1 MKRKKSFF
9 LWLFLLILLTTY
21 NFDSKENLVNSFFK
35 IKTIEI
41 EGIQNSDRKEIEE
54 KFNLF
59 KEKNIIFT
67 NQKQFRKL
75 IDNLELVKEI
85 KVKKI
90 YPDKIK
96 ITIKEFKII
105 GIFIDEKN
113 QKKYILTD
121 HGKII
126 NNYNKKEF
134 NDLPLVFGENAD
146 KFFFTFYPSLKAS
159 GFEIELVKYF
169 NYFDIKRWDIVLKD
183 GKLIKLPSINYER
196 SLKKFLSIYETENFK
211 KFRVFDF
218 RVNGQ
223 LIIK

>member
-9 LWLFLLILLTTY
+9 LWLFLLIVLTTY
-21 NFDSKENLVNSFFK
+21 NFDSKEHLVSSFFK
-35 IKTIEI
+35 IKKIEI
-41 EGIQNSDRKEIEE
+41 EGIQNLDRKEIEE
-54 KFNLF
+54 KFNPL

-75 IDNLELVKEI
+75 IDNLTLVKEI

-105 GIFIDEKN
+105 GIFVDEKN

-126 NNYNKKEF
+126 NNYNKKQF

-146 KFFFTFYPSLKAS
+146 KIFFTFYPSLEAA
-159 GFEIELVKYF
+159 GFEIELIKYF
-169 NYFDIKRWDIVLKD
+169 NYFDIKRWDIILKD
-183 GKLIKLPSINYER
+183 GKLIKLPYTKYEK
-196 SLKKFLSIYETENFK
+196 SLKKFLSIYKTENFK

>member
-9 LWLFLLILLTTY
+9 LWLFLLIVLTTY
-21 NFDSKENLVNSFFK
+21 NFDSRENLVSSFFK
-35 IKTIEI
+35 IKKIEI
-41 EGIQNSDRKEIEE
+41 EGIQNLDRKEIEE

-67 NQKQFRKL
+67 SQKQFRKL
-75 IDNLELVKEI
+75 IDNLKLVKEI

-96 ITIKEFKII
+96 ITIKELKII
-105 GIFIDEKN
+105 GIFVDEKN
-113 QKKYILTD
+113 QEEYILTD

-126 NNYNKKEF
+126 NNYNKKQF
-134 NDLPLVFGENAD
+134 SDLPLVFGENAD
-146 KFFFTFYPSLKAS
+146 KFFFTFYPSLEVT
-159 GFEIELVKYF
+159 GFEIELIKYF
-169 NYFDIKRWDIVLKD
+169 NYYDIKRWDIILKD
-183 GKLIKLPSINYER
+183 GKLIKLSSTNYEK

>member
-9 LWLFLLILLTTY
+9 LWLFLLIVLTTY
-21 NFDSKENLVNSFFK
+21 NFDSRENLVSSFFK
-35 IKTIEI
+35 IKKIEI
-41 EGIQNSDRKEIEE
+41 EGIQNLDRKEIEE

-67 NQKQFRKL
+67 SQKQFRKL
-75 IDNLELVKEI
+75 IDNLKLVKEI

-105 GIFIDEKN
+105 GIFVDEKN
-113 QKKYILTD
+113 QEEYILTD

-126 NNYNKKEF
+126 NNYNKKQF
-134 NDLPLVFGENAD
+134 SDLPLVFGENAD
-146 KFFFTFYPSLKAS
+146 KFFFTFYPSLEATS
-159 GFEIELVKYF
+159 FEIELIKYF
-169 NYFDIKRWDIVLKD
+169 NYFDIKRWDILLKD
-183 GKLIKLPSINYER
+183 GKLIKLPSTNYEK
-196 SLKKFLSIYETENFK
+196 SLKKFLSIYKTENFK

>member
-9 LWLFLLILLTTY
+9 LWLFLLIVLTTY
-21 NFDSKENLVNSFFK
+21 NFNPKENLVSSFFK
-35 IKTIEI
+35 IKKIEI

-54 KFNLF
+54 KFNPL

-105 GIFIDEKN
+105 GIFVDEKN
-113 QKKYILTD
+113 QKEYILTD

-126 NNYNKKEF
+126 NNYNKKQF

-146 KFFFTFYPSLKAS
+146 KIFFTFYPSLEAA
-159 GFEIELVKYF
+159 GFEIELIKYF
-169 NYFDIKRWDIVLKD
+169 NYFDVKRWDIILKD
-183 GKLIKLPSINYER
+183 GKLIKLPSTNYEK

-211 KFRVFDF
+211 KFRVF
-218 RVNGQ
+218 VY
-223 LIIK
+223 

>member
-9 LWLFLLILLTTY
+9 LWLFLLIILTTY

-35 IKTIEI
+35 IKKIEI
-41 EGIQNSDRKEIEE
+41 EGIQNLHRKEIEK
-54 KFNLF
+54 KFNSF

-105 GIFIDEKN
+105 GIFVDEKN
-113 QKKYILTD
+113 QKEYILTD
-121 HGKII
+121 HGRII
-126 NNYNKKEF
+126 NNYNKKQF

-146 KFFFTFYPSLKAS
+146 KIFFIFYPSLETT
-159 GFEIELVKYF
+159 GFGIELIKYF
-169 NYFDIKRWDIVLKD
+169 NYFNIKRWDILLKD
-183 GKLIKLPSINYER
+183 GKLIKLPSTNYEK

>member
-9 LWLFLLILLTTY
+9 LWLFLLIVLTTY
-21 NFDSKENLVNSFFK
+21 NFDSKENLVSSFFK
-35 IKTIEI
+35 IKKIEI

-54 KFNLF
+54 KFNPL

-105 GIFIDEKN
+105 GIFVDEKN
-113 QKKYILTD
+113 QEEYILTD

-126 NNYNKKEF
+126 NNYNKKQF
-134 NDLPLVFGENAD
+134 NDLPLVFGKNAD
-146 KFFFTFYPSLKAS
+146 KIFFTFYPSLEAA
-159 GFEIELVKYF
+159 GFEIELIKYF
-169 NYFDIKRWDIVLKD
+169 NYFDIKRWDIILKD
-183 GKLIKLPSINYER
+183 GKLIKLPSTNYEK

>member
-9 LWLFLLILLTTY
+9 LWLFLLIVLTTY
-21 NFDSKENLVNSFFK
+21 NFDSRENLVSSFFK
-35 IKTIEI
+35 IKKIEI
-41 EGIQNSDRKEIEE
+41 EGIHNLDRKEIEE
-54 KFNLF
+54 KFNAF

-67 NQKQFRKL
+67 NQKQLRKL

-96 ITIKEFKII
+96 ITIKEFKTI
-105 GIFIDEKN
+105 GIFVDEKN
-113 QKKYILTD
+113 QKEYILTD

-126 NNYNKKEF
+126 NNYNKKQF
-134 NDLPLVFGENAD
+134 NDLPLVFGENGEN
-146 KFFFTFYPSLKAS
+146 FFFTFYPSLEAV
-159 GFEIELVKYF
+159 GFEIELIKYF
-169 NYFDIKRWDIVLKD
+169 NYFDIKRWDIILKD
-183 GKLIKLPSINYER
+183 GKLIKLPSTNYEK
-196 SLKKFLSIYETENFK
+196 SLKKFLSIYKTENFK

-218 RVNGQ
+218 RINGQ

>member
-9 LWLFLLILLTTY
+9 LWLFLLIVLTTY
-21 NFDSKENLVNSFFK
+21 NFDSRENLVSSFFK
-35 IKTIEI
+35 IKKIEI
-41 EGIQNSDRKEIEE
+41 EGIQNLDRKEIEE

-67 NQKQFRKL
+67 SQKQFRKL
-75 IDNLELVKEI
+75 IDNLKLVKEI

-96 ITIKEFKII
+96 ITIKELKII
-105 GIFIDEKN
+105 GIFVDEKN
-113 QKKYILTD
+113 QEEYILTD

-126 NNYNKKEF
+126 NNYNKKQF
-134 NDLPLVFGENAD
+134 SDLPLVFGENAD
-146 KFFFTFYPSLKAS
+146 KFFFTFYPSLEATS
-159 GFEIELVKYF
+159 FEIELIKYF
-169 NYFDIKRWDIVLKD
+169 NYFDIKRWDILLKD
-183 GKLIKLPSINYER
+183 GKLIKLPSTNYEK

>member
-1 MKRKKSFF
+1 MKRKKSLF
-9 LWLFLLILLTTY
+9 LWLFLLIVLTTY
-21 NFDSKENLVNSFFK
+21 NFDSKENLISSFFK
-35 IKTIEI
+35 IKKIEI

-54 KFNLF
+54 KFNSF

-75 IDNLELVKEI
+75 IDNLQLVKEI

-96 ITIKEFKII
+96 ITIQEFKII
-105 GIFIDEKN
+105 GIFVDEKN
-113 QKKYILTD
+113 QEEYILTD

-126 NNYNKKEF
+126 NNYNKKQF
-134 NDLPLVFGENAD
+134 NDLPLVFGKNAD
-146 KFFFTFYPSLKAS
+146 KIFFTFYPSLEAT
-159 GFEIELVKYF
+159 GFEIELIKYF
-169 NYFDIKRWDIVLKD
+169 NYFDIKRWDIILKD
-183 GKLIKLPSINYER
+183 GKLIKLPSTNYEK

>member
-9 LWLFLLILLTTY
+9 LWLFLLVVLTTY
-21 NFDSKENLVNSFFK
+21 NFDSKENLVSSFFK
-35 IKTIEI
+35 IKKIEI

-54 KFNLF
+54 KFNPL

-105 GIFIDEKN
+105 GIFVDEKN
-113 QKKYILTD
+113 QEEYILTN

-126 NNYNKKEF
+126 NNYNKKQF
-134 NDLPLVFGENAD
+134 SDLPLVFGENAD
-146 KFFFTFYPSLKAS
+146 KFFFTFYPSLEVAD
-159 GFEIELVKYF
+159 FEIELIKYF
-169 NYFDIKRWDIVLKD
+169 NYFDIKRWDIILKD
-183 GKLIKLPSINYER
+183 GKLIKLPSTNYEK

>member
-1 MKRKKSFF
+1 MKRKKSLF
-9 LWLFLLILLTTY
+9 LWLFLLIVLTTY
-21 NFDSKENLVNSFFK
+21 NFDSKENLISSFFK
-35 IKTIEI
+35 IKKIEI

-54 KFNLF
+54 KFNPL

-75 IDNLELVKEI
+75 IDNLKLVKEI

-105 GIFIDEKN
+105 GIFVDEKN
-113 QKKYILTD
+113 QEEYILTD

-126 NNYNKKEF
+126 NNYNKKQF

-146 KFFFTFYPSLKAS
+146 EFFFTFYPFLEAA
-159 GFEIELVKYF
+159 GFEIELIKYF
-169 NYFDIKRWDIVLKD
+169 NYFDIKRWDIILKN
-183 GKLIKLPSINYER
+183 GKLIKLPSTNYEK

>member
-1 MKRKKSFF
+1 MKRKKGFF
-9 LWLFLLILLTTY
+9 LWLFLLIVLTTY
-21 NFDSKENLVNSFFK
+21 NFDSRENLFSSFFK
-35 IKTIEI
+35 IKKIEI

-54 KFNLF
+54 KFNPL

-96 ITIKEFKII
+96 ITIKELKII
-105 GIFIDEKN
+105 GIFVDEKN
-113 QKKYILTD
+113 QKEYILTD

-126 NNYNKKEF
+126 NNYNKKQF
-134 NDLPLVFGENAD
+134 NDLPLVFGENAE
-146 KFFFTFYPSLKAS
+146 KNFFTFYPSLEAA
-159 GFEIELVKYF
+159 GFEIELIKYF
-169 NYFDIKRWDIVLKD
+169 NYFDIKRWDIILKD
-183 GKLIKLPSINYER
+183 GKLIKLPSTNYEK

>member
-1 MKRKKSFF
+1 MKRKKSLF
-9 LWLFLLILLTTY
+9 LWLFLLIVLTTY
-21 NFDSKENLVNSFFK
+21 NFDSKENLISSFFK
-35 IKTIEI
+35 IKKIEI

-54 KFNLF
+54 KFNSF

-75 IDNLELVKEI
+75 IDNLKLVKEI

-105 GIFIDEKN
+105 GIFVDEKN
-113 QKKYILTD
+113 QKEYILTD

-126 NNYNKKEF
+126 NNYNKKQF

-146 KFFFTFYPSLKAS
+146 EFFFTFYPFLEAA
-159 GFEIELVKYF
+159 GFEIELIKYF
-169 NYFDIKRWDIVLKD
+169 NYFDIKRWDIILKD
-183 GKLIKLPSINYER
+183 GKLIKLPSTNYEK

>member
-9 LWLFLLILLTTY
+9 LWLFLLIVLTTY
-21 NFDSKENLVNSFFK
+21 NFDSKENLVSSFFK
-35 IKTIEI
+35 IKKIEI

-54 KFNLF
+54 KFNPL

-146 KFFFTFYPSLKAS
+146 KFFFTFYPSLEVT
-159 GFEIELVKYF
+159 GFEIKLIKYF
-169 NYFDIKRWDIVLKD
+169 NYFDIKRWDIILKD
-183 GKLIKLPSINYER
+183 GKLIKLPSTNYEK

-211 KFRVFDF
+211 KFKVFDF

>member
-9 LWLFLLILLTTY
+9 LWLFLLIVLTTY
-21 NFDSKENLVNSFFK
+21 NFDSRENLVSSFFK
-35 IKTIEI
+35 IKKIEI
-41 EGIQNSDRKEIEE
+41 EGIQNLDRKEIEE

-67 NQKQFRKL
+67 SQKQFRKL
-75 IDNLELVKEI
+75 IDNLKLVKEI

-96 ITIKEFKII
+96 ITIKELKII
-105 GIFIDEKN
+105 GIFVDEKN
-113 QKKYILTD
+113 QEEYILTD

-126 NNYNKKEF
+126 NNYNKKQF
-134 NDLPLVFGENAD
+134 SDLPLVFGENAD
-146 KFFFTFYPSLKAS
+146 KFFFTFYPSLEVT
-159 GFEIELVKYF
+159 GFEIELIKYF
-169 NYFDIKRWDIVLKD
+169 NYFDIKRWDILLKD
-183 GKLIKLPSINYER
+183 GKLIKLPSTNYEK

>member
-9 LWLFLLILLTTY
+9 LWLFLLIILTTY

-35 IKTIEI
+35 IKKIEI
-41 EGIQNSDRKEIEE
+41 EGIQNLHRKEIEK
-54 KFNLF
+54 KFNSF

-105 GIFIDEKN
+105 GIFVDEKN
-113 QKKYILTD
+113 QKEYILTD
-121 HGKII
+121 HGKVI
-126 NNYNKKEF
+126 NNYNKKQF
-134 NDLPLVFGENAD
+134 NDLPLVFGKNAD
-146 KFFFTFYPSLKAS
+146 KIFFTFYPSLKAA
-159 GFEIELVKYF
+159 GFEIELIKYF
-169 NYFDIKRWDIVLKD
+169 NYFDIKRWDILLKD
-183 GKLIKLPSINYER
+183 GKLIKLPSINYEK

-211 KFRVFDF
+211 KFKVFDF

>member
-9 LWLFLLILLTTY
+9 LWLFLLIVLTTY
-21 NFDSKENLVNSFFK
+21 NFDSRENLVSSFFK
-35 IKTIEI
+35 IKKIEI
-41 EGIQNSDRKEIEE
+41 EGIQNLDRKEIEE

-75 IDNLELVKEI
+75 IDSLELVKEI

-105 GIFIDEKN
+105 GIFVDEKN
-113 QKKYILTD
+113 QEEYILTD

-126 NNYNKKEF
+126 NNYNKKQF
-134 NDLPLVFGENAD
+134 NDLPIVFGKNAD
-146 KFFFTFYPSLKAS
+146 KIFFTFYPSLEAA
-159 GFEIELVKYF
+159 GFEIELIKYF
-169 NYFDIKRWDIVLKD
+169 NYFDIKRWDIILKD
-183 GKLIKLPSINYER
+183 GKLIKLPSTNYEK

>member
-9 LWLFLLILLTTY
+9 LWLFLLIVLTTY
-21 NFDSKENLVNSFFK
+21 NFDSRENLVSSFFK
-35 IKTIEI
+35 IKKIEI
-41 EGIQNSDRKEIEE
+41 EGIQNLDRKEIEE

-67 NQKQFRKL
+67 SQKQFRKL
-75 IDNLELVKEI
+75 IDNLKLVKEI

-105 GIFIDEKN
+105 GIFVDEKN
-113 QKKYILTD
+113 QEEYILTN

-126 NNYNKKEF
+126 NNYNKKQF
-134 NDLPLVFGENAD
+134 SDLPLVFGENAD
-146 KFFFTFYPSLKAS
+146 KFFFTFYPSLEATS
-159 GFEIELVKYF
+159 FEIELIKYF
-169 NYFDIKRWDIVLKD
+169 NYFDIKRWDILLKD
-183 GKLIKLPSINYER
+183 GKLIKLPSTNYEK

>member
-9 LWLFLLILLTTY
+9 LWLFLLIVLTTY
-21 NFDSKENLVNSFFK
+21 NFDSRENLVSSFFK
-35 IKTIEI
+35 IKKIEI
-41 EGIQNSDRKEIEE
+41 EGIQNLDRKEIEE

-67 NQKQFRKL
+67 SQKQFRKL
-75 IDNLELVKEI
+75 IDNLKLVKEI

-96 ITIKEFKII
+96 ITIKELKII
-105 GIFIDEKN
+105 GIFVDEKN
-113 QKKYILTD
+113 QEEYILTD

-126 NNYNKKEF
+126 NNYNKKQF
-134 NDLPLVFGENAD
+134 SDLPLVFGENAD
-146 KFFFTFYPSLKAS
+146 KFFFTFYPSLEVT
-159 GFEIELVKYF
+159 GFEIELIKYF
-169 NYFDIKRWDIVLKD
+169 NYFDIKRWDIILKD
-183 GKLIKLPSINYER
+183 GKLIKLPSTNYEK

>member
-9 LWLFLLILLTTY
+9 LWLFLLIVLTTY
-21 NFDSKENLVNSFFK
+21 NFDSKENLISSFFK
-35 IKTIEI
+35 IKKIEI

-75 IDNLELVKEI
+75 IDNLKLVKEI

-105 GIFIDEKN
+105 GIFVDEKN
-113 QKKYILTD
+113 QEEYILTD

-126 NNYNKKEF
+126 NNYNKKQF

-146 KFFFTFYPSLKAS
+146 KIFFIFYPSLEAA
-159 GFEIELVKYF
+159 GFEIELIKYF
-169 NYFDIKRWDIVLKD
+169 NYFDIKRWDIILKD
-183 GKLIKLPSINYER
+183 GKLIKLPSTNYEK

-211 KFRVFDF
+211 KFKVFDF

>member
-9 LWLFLLILLTTY
+9 LWLFLLIVLTTY
-21 NFDSKENLVNSFFK
+21 NFDSRENLVSSFFK
-35 IKTIEI
+35 IKKIEI
-41 EGIQNSDRKEIEE
+41 EGIQNLDRKEIEE

-67 NQKQFRKL
+67 SQKQFRKL
-75 IDNLELVKEI
+75 IDNLKLVKEI

-96 ITIKEFKII
+96 ITIKELKII
-105 GIFIDEKN
+105 GIFVDEKN
-113 QKKYILTD
+113 QEEYILTD

-126 NNYNKKEF
+126 NNYNKKQF
-134 NDLPLVFGENAD
+134 SDLPLVFGENAD
-146 KFFFTFYPSLKAS
+146 KFFFTFYPSLEATS
-159 GFEIELVKYF
+159 FEIELIKYF
-169 NYFDIKRWDIVLKD
+169 NYFDIKRWDILLKD
-183 GKLIKLPSINYER
+183 GKLIKLPSINYEK

-211 KFRVFDF
+211 KFKVFDF

>member
-9 LWLFLLILLTTY
+9 LWLFLLVVLTTY
-21 NFDSKENLVNSFFK
+21 NFDSKENLVSSFFK
-35 IKTIEI
+35 IKKIEI
-41 EGIQNSDRKEIEE
+41 EGIQNLDRKEIEE
-54 KFNLF
+54 KFNPL

-105 GIFIDEKN
+105 GIFVDEKN
-113 QKKYILTD
+113 QKKSILTD

-126 NNYNKKEF
+126 NSYNKKHF

-146 KFFFTFYPSLKAS
+146 KIFFTFYPFFKAT
-159 GFEIELVKYF
+159 GFK
-169 NYFDIKRWDIVLKD
+169 
-183 GKLIKLPSINYER
+183 
-196 SLKKFLSIYETENFK
+196 
-211 KFRVFDF
+211 
-218 RVNGQ
+218 
-223 LIIK
+223 

>member
-9 LWLFLLILLTTY
+9 LWLFLLIVLTTY
-21 NFDSKENLVNSFFK
+21 NFDSRENLVSSFFK
-35 IKTIEI
+35 IKKIEI
-41 EGIQNSDRKEIEE
+41 KGIQNLDRKEIEE
-54 KFNLF
+54 KFNSF

-75 IDNLELVKEI
+75 IDNLKLVKEI

-105 GIFIDEKN
+105 GIFVDEKN
-113 QKKYILTD
+113 QEEYILTD

-126 NNYNKKEF
+126 NNYNKKQF
-134 NDLPLVFGENAD
+134 SDLPLVFGENAD
-146 KFFFTFYPSLKAS
+146 KFFFTFYPSLEATS
-159 GFEIELVKYF
+159 FEIELIKYF
-169 NYFDIKRWDIVLKD
+169 NYFDIKRWDILLKD
-183 GKLIKLPSINYER
+183 GKLIKLPSTNYEK

>member
-9 LWLFLLILLTTY
+9 LWLFLLIVLTTY
-21 NFDSKENLVNSFFK
+21 NFDSKENLVSSFFK
-35 IKTIEI
+35 IKKIEI

-54 KFNLF
+54 KFNPL

-105 GIFIDEKN
+105 GIFVDEKN
-113 QKKYILTD
+113 QKEYILTD

-126 NNYNKKEF
+126 NNYNKKQF

-146 KFFFTFYPSLKAS
+146 KFFFTFYPSLEATS
-159 GFEIELVKYF
+159 FEIELIKYF
-169 NYFDIKRWDIVLKD
+169 NYFDIKRWDILLKD
-183 GKLIKLPSINYER
+183 GKLIKLPSTNYEK

>member
-9 LWLFLLILLTTY
+9 LWLFLLIILTTY

-35 IKTIEI
+35 IKKIEI
-41 EGIQNSDRKEIEE
+41 EGIQNLHRKEIEK
-54 KFNLF
+54 KFNSF

-105 GIFIDEKN
+105 GIFVDEKN
-113 QKKYILTD
+113 QKEYILTD
-121 HGKII
+121 HGKVI
-126 NNYNKKEF
+126 NNYNKKQF

-146 KFFFTFYPSLKAS
+146 KIFFTF
-159 GFEIELVKYF
+159 
-169 NYFDIKRWDIVLKD
+169 
-183 GKLIKLPSINYER
+183 
-196 SLKKFLSIYETENFK
+196 
-211 KFRVFDF
+211 
-218 RVNGQ
+218 
-223 LIIK
+223 

>member
-9 LWLFLLILLTTY
+9 LWLFLLIVLTTY
-21 NFDSKENLVNSFFK
+21 NFDSKENLISSFFK
-35 IKTIEI
+35 IKKIEI

-54 KFNLF
+54 KFNPL

-75 IDNLELVKEI
+75 IDNLTLVNEI

-105 GIFIDEKN
+105 GIFVDEKN
-113 QKKYILTD
+113 QEEYILTD

-126 NNYNKKEF
+126 NNYNKKQF

-146 KFFFTFYPSLKAS
+146 NTMESLFGDTADSILNLNIDKIQAFLQNS
-159 GFEIELVKYF
+159 AEKIHMDVDKMKQLDDILNILSKYEMFDNILRYKNIIFEKNV
-169 NYFDIKRWDIVLKD
+169 
-183 GKLIKLPSINYER
+183 
-196 SLKKFLSIYETENFK
+196 
-211 KFRVFDF
+211 
-218 RVNGQ
+218 
-223 LIIK
+223 

>member
-9 LWLFLLILLTTY
+9 LWLFLLIVLTTY
-21 NFDSKENLVNSFFK
+21 NFDSRENLVSSFFK
-35 IKTIEI
+35 IKKIEI
-41 EGIQNSDRKEIEE
+41 EGIQNLDRKEIEE

-67 NQKQFRKL
+67 SQKQFRKL
-75 IDNLELVKEI
+75 IDNLKLVEEI

-105 GIFIDEKN
+105 GIFVDEKN
-113 QKKYILTD
+113 QEEYILTN

-126 NNYNKKEF
+126 NNYNKKQF
-134 NDLPLVFGENAD
+134 SDLPLVFGENAD
-146 KFFFTFYPSLKAS
+146 KFFFTFYPSLEVAD
-159 GFEIELVKYF
+159 FEIELIKYF
-169 NYFDIKRWDIVLKD
+169 NYFDIKRWDIILKD
-183 GKLIKLPSINYER
+183 GKLIKLPSTNYEK

>member
-1 MKRKKSFF
+1 MKRKKGFF
-9 LWLFLLILLTTY
+9 LWLFLLIVLTTY
-21 NFDSKENLVNSFFK
+21 NFDSRENLFSSFFK
-35 IKTIEI
+35 IKKIEI

-75 IDNLELVKEI
+75 IDNLKLVKEI

-105 GIFIDEKN
+105 GIFVDEKN
-113 QKKYILTD
+113 QEEYILTD

-126 NNYNKKEF
+126 NNYNKKQF
-134 NDLPLVFGENAD
+134 SDLPLVFGENAD
-146 KFFFTFYPSLKAS
+146 KFFFTFYPSLEATS
-159 GFEIELVKYF
+159 FEIELIKYF
-169 NYFDIKRWDIVLKD
+169 NYFDIKRWDILLKD
-183 GKLIKLPSINYER
+183 GKLIKLPSTNYEK

>member
-9 LWLFLLILLTTY
+9 LWLFLLIVLTTY
-21 NFDSKENLVNSFFK
+21 NFDSKENLVSSFFK
-35 IKTIEI
+35 IKKIEI

-54 KFNLF
+54 KFNPL

-105 GIFIDEKN
+105 GIFVDEKN
-113 QKKYILTD
+113 QKEYILTD

-126 NNYNKKEF
+126 NNYNKKQF
-134 NDLPLVFGENAD
+134 SDLPLVFGENAD
-146 KFFFTFYPSLKAS
+146 KFFFTFYPSLEAT
-159 GFEIELVKYF
+159 GFEIELIKYF
-169 NYFDIKRWDIVLKD
+169 NYFDIKRWDIILKD
-183 GKLIKLPSINYER
+183 GKLIKLPSTNYEK

>member
-9 LWLFLLILLTTY
+9 LWLFLLIVLTTY
-21 NFDSKENLVNSFFK
+21 NFDSRENLVSSFFK
-35 IKTIEI
+35 IKKIEI
-41 EGIQNSDRKEIEE
+41 EGIQNLDRKEIEE

-67 NQKQFRKL
+67 SQKQFRKL
-75 IDNLELVKEI
+75 IDNLKLVKEI

-96 ITIKEFKII
+96 ITIKELKII
-105 GIFIDEKN
+105 GIFVDEKN
-113 QKKYILTD
+113 QEEYILTD

-126 NNYNKKEF
+126 NNYNKKQF
-134 NDLPLVFGENAD
+134 SDLPLVFGENAD
-146 KFFFTFYPSLKAS
+146 KFFFTFYPSLEATS
-159 GFEIELVKYF
+159 FEIELIKYF
-169 NYFDIKRWDIVLKD
+169 NYFDIKRWDILLKD
-183 GKLIKLPSINYER
+183 GKLIKLPSTNYEK
-196 SLKKFLSIYETENFK
+196 SLKKFLSIYKTENFK